1 MLRLE
6 LWKWDK
12 VDSNFFDTK
21 LFLWKLLWQ
30 GEIDKS
36 SFVPFLWKCRC
47 LSNVKSK
54 QEQEFLGDSDSWI
67 FGNEWK
73 ISVGLFF
80 SICGNFVKVHG
91 SFRDSKNEASKSFV
105 SHWKSPPRKRTSVKS
120 SKNQLT
126 LKWLRLGLH
135 QLKENSTG
143 KSTNAILNFCEF
155 WLEELKDVTKKI
167 KCAMV
172 FQWTWTLVLIWVDTQ
187 HCLMW
192 WKCI

>member
-21 LFLWKLLWQ
+21 LFFCESFFDKAKLTSLVLFFFF
-30 GEIDKS
+30 GNVD
-36 SFVPFLWKCRC
+36 VC
-47 LSNVKSK
+47 NVKSK

-155 WLEELKDVTKKI
+155 WLEELKDVTKK
-167 KCAMV
+167 K
-172 FQWTWTLVLIWVDTQ
+172 
-187 HCLMW
+187 
-192 WKCI
+192 